1 MVLESTGERV
11 ANPIVNSQQLLTGKG
26 HRSDAH
32 DRDQRGDQ
40 AIFDGGDAGFV
51 FEKTSDKLCR
61 FTWFLS

>member
-11 ANPIVNSQQLLTGKG
+11 ANPIVNSQQLLTSEG

-40 AIFDGGDAGFV
+40 AIFDGGDAGSSLRKRVTNFV
-51 FEKTSDKLCR
+51 ILR
-61 FTWFLS
+61 GP